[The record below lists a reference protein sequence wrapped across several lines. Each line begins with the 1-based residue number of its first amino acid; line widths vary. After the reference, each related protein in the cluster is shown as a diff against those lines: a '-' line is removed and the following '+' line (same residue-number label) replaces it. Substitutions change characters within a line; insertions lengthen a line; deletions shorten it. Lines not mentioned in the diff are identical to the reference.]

1 MVDLTGYRGV
11 TKFRIQGKAV
21 MFGSLAAQSSAT
33 PCNPMDCSPP
43 ESSVHGLLQ
52 TRILEWVTFSLPG
65 DLPDPRVKSVS
76 PLSPALAGRF
86 FTTGPPGKPL

>member
-43 ESSVHGLLQ
+43 ESSVHEIFQQEFWNGYP
-52 TRILEWVTFSLPG
+52 FSSLRE
-65 DLPDPRVKSVS
+65 LPDPGIE
-76 PLSPALAGRF
+76 PGFPALKADSVL
-86 FTTGPPGKPL
+86 TEPSEIPY